1 MRIATAAPAAVLLGV
16 LAACGHSS
24 TTAPPPTIGPCP
36 TGTSVTTVAPAV
48 GGVQVLSSPATLACI
63 SLAAAGGG
71 GGFLVVGANANP
83 LPDAMGG
90 YLMTS
95 ATAPTLDRVSG
106 VSGVSGDVTVS
117 GASGSAIA
125 EGRFRQLE
133 RRSLQLGDPAR
144 RLAASRYL
152 AAARARA
159 TVAAAA
165 LPAVGDTLT
174 FNVPDA
180 TANNACTG
188 YTTVKAVVEVVGTH
202 GIIVQDTAAPS
213 GGFTASDFASISTEF
228 DNQIYDTDTLHFGG
242 PSDIDGNGHVYL
254 LFTPEVNKATPRG
267 STGVYEGFFFGGDLF
282 PPSQCAE
289 SNQTEIFYLLVPDPT
304 AVFSDTRT
312 LTDVRQSIRGTVAH
326 EFQHMINLGVRIAEN
341 APDEATWLNE
351 GLSHFA
357 EEFVGRAEDGYTDTQ
372 KLAINDVA
380 DPPSY
385 DTFNAFYGQ
394 NLARFREWMKHP
406 GTLGATSAHADTSL
420 AVRGAA
426 WALLRWSAD
435 HYASTTVAA
444 FTRALVA
451 GPDTGVVNL
460 VARAGAPFDSL
471 MAGWAV
477 ANYTSDAGITGLAP
491 RYTYPSWNL
500 RSVEAAVNQS
510 VFPLVPATLPVN
522 TGYSRV
528 TAAAAADYFLVSLG
542 SASDVLVGEVN
553 VAGAL
558 VTYTGARIYVV
569 RLQ

>member
-1 MRIATAAPAAVLLGV
+1 MRTATAAPAAVLLGV

-24 TTAPPPTIGPCP
+24 PVAPPATIGPCP
-36 TGTSVTTVAPAV
+36 TGTTTTTVAPAV
-48 GGVQVLSSPATLACI
+48 GGVQVLSTPATLACI
-63 SLAAAGGG
+63 SLAASGGSS
-71 GGFLVVGANANP
+71 FLVVGANANT
-83 LPDAMGG
+83 LPDAVGG

-95 ATAPTLDRVSG
+95 ATAPVADLVG
-106 VSGVSGDVTVS
+106 GVSGDVAVA

-133 RRSLQLGDPAR
+133 RRSLRLDDPAR
-144 RLAASRYL
+144 RLAVSRYL
-152 AAARARA
+152 AESRVHAA
-159 TVAAAA
+159 VVAAA

-180 TANNACTG
+180 TASNACTS
-188 YTTVKAVVEVVGTH
+188 YTTVKAVVEAVGTH

-254 LFTPEVNKATPRG
+254 LFTPQVNKATKRG
-267 STGVYEGFFFGGDLF
+267 STSILEGFFFGGDLF

-289 SNQTEIFYLLVPDPT
+289 SNQAELFYLLVPDPN
-304 AVFSDTRT
+304 AVFSDART

-341 APDEATWLNE
+341 APDEATWMNE

-357 EEFVGRAEDGYTDTQ
+357 EELVGRAEDGYTDTQ
-372 KLAINDVA
+372 KLAISDVA
-380 DPPSY
+380 DAPSY
-385 DTFNAFYGQ
+385 DNFNAFYGQ
-394 NLARFREWMKHP
+394 NLARFREWLKKP
-406 GTLGATSAHADTSL
+406 GTLGATSSHADTSL

-444 FTRALVA
+444 FTHALVA
-451 GPDTGVVNL
+451 GPDTGVANL
-460 VARAGAPFDSL
+460 VARTGVPFDSL

-477 ANYTSDAGITGLAP
+477 ANYTSDAGIAGLAT
-491 RYTYPSWNL
+491 RYTYTSWNL
-500 RSVEAAVNQS
+500 RSVEAAVNQG
-510 VFPLVPATLPVN
+510 VFPLAPLALAVN
-522 TGYSRV
+522 TGYSRA
-528 TAAAAADYFLVSLG
+528 TASAAADYFLVSLG
-542 SASDVLVGEVN
+542 SASSVLVGEVS
-553 VAGAL
+553 VTGAP